1 MADDVRV
8 DSLSIEIESNVK
20 PAASAIN
27 SLASAV
33 KKFNQAVAGGNGVK
47 ELTNIAESAKTA
59 SDALGD
65 TPTKITAFASSLKTL
80 SESAGGMKGLKNVA
94 AALSDISN
102 AIRGIDASA
111 IQTISILASS
121 LSNLAAISNVRIPRN
136 LAEDIVNLGI
146 IAEQVQDVDWSVFER
161 MAEGLRHLEG
171 LGEIRIPR
179 IRGNTAQTGTVTNP
193 AAPVISAGSNP
204 IDGVVDDAA
213 RTGDALARLREMLN
227 ATNDL
232 HAFAQ
237 GLTDLEL
244 LQMRLQGAYTRL
256 QQLWEEADGDRD
268 LRAIANTIAEIQQL
282 EREIQTAQD
291 TFGRFMG
298 QLGSGFASGAG
309 ISGIIGQIR
318 DIFSSPAHAIG
329 WGIGKAVNVA
339 VSAVGR
345 LASALKNAGVAAFN
359 ASLKA
364 LQATLHGVAS
374 AATAAAK
381 GIAAIGTFG
390 AKVMTG
396 VAKMEFKGLMLL
408 PQVFSKNLVSHV
420 ASLTKR
426 VNQLFAL
433 LGRITFYRLVRGAI
447 KVILKGLQEGIEN
460 LYQWSKLLNGTFAQ
474 SMDRIATA
482 ANYFKNSVAA
492 MLSPILEYFAPILD
506 ALVDKLVEVMNRVNQ
521 LLSALSGKTLYT
533 AARKVAKEWSEAAK
547 EAKRTILG
555 FDEINALQDNKS
567 KQEEDYSSLFEMRP
581 IQTEIAAFA
590 DKLRKL
596 FTRGKF
602 AQIGKLLSKQIN
614 KWIDN
619 IEWGKIGKKIGD
631 GINALAEMYN
641 AFMAGIDWINLG
653 SYFAESLN
661 NLLDT
666 VKWGQLGRMFAQK
679 LNALFGTLLGFVR
692 NFRWGD
698 AGVAF
703 AESVWGL
710 VDGIKWD
717 EIGEAIGKGITG
729 LATFVYNAAL
739 NFPWEEAAKKL
750 ASGLNTLFDNLKW
763 ETIADALNT
772 LFNRALD
779 GLLAFIREFEWEKHG
794 EELRQGLV
802 KLVKNC
808 PVDKAI
814 EALKETIRGILVAA
828 LPTLSD
834 TSLMKDLGAKLAD
847 FFNGLFDN
855 TNGFWDTVGTTAN
868 ALLVGLLTIGQK
880 FVDDFDEKQAA
891 DSINAALGNVKWS
904 DIATNTWSLIKSA
917 FGKAGSF
924 VDALFHK
931 NTDGLRGR
939 QLADATAYNLLPL
952 GERMAES
959 LKEMLSNVPWPDIA
973 KTAWEGIKSGFSVG
987 YDFISALF
995 GLDEKGAK
1003 NVDSKIREI
1012 GNTISRELQTIP
1024 WATIAADVW
1033 AKIKTAFSHAGN
1045 FLDALLH
1052 IDTNGLRGRALQEAT
1067 DFNAMSF
1074 GSRLGATISKAI
1086 AGIDWKQFGSDFS
1099 TGATNLLNVFSD
1111 ALNELT
1117 KKGKN
1122 GGNSQLETAIQNF
1135 IDGIDKPA
1143 LAQAIKGSL
1152 EAVAKVIAQ
1161 TFGIVLN
1168 EAFNDLFS
1176 DPTGWAEG
1184 PSFMGDP
1191 LMGDYG
1197 SAKPV
1202 GYGRADLWA
1211 SKGRT
1216 LADSLADGTI
1226 NELNARQSDLSTA
1239 FKNAFVDPY
1248 MIEVE
1253 GEEGFDTGSPS
1264 KRTKSLGEWVMQG
1277 FLNGIRPMWLDLLIS
1292 VAKGVQELVTLVLTP
1307 LKNLVEIGIPLK
1319 MAAAN
1324 TAFFDGWNTIQITSS
1339 TAVQGLVTLI
1349 LQPLNNLAVIGIPSI
1364 MSLLRN
1370 GFSTG
1375 WNDINNTTVSAMSIF
1390 YRNIVNTI
1398 EALGSY
1404 IPNKF
1409 RTIFNSVVT
1418 LANSLISR
1426 VQSAMNNVI
1435 RGLNNALQINMTWT
1449 IPDWAGGGSYWWKWF
1464 PNLPTVSFG
1473 SVTYLAEGGILAH
1486 PTQIAPNV
1494 VGGEAGREA
1503 VLPLDG
1509 NTEWMDD
1516 IAERVNAYGGNERE
1530 IELLREQNDLLRQ
1543 LIEKGTSVEITT
1555 GQIARANVRQN
1566 RRAGA
1571 TIIPVGT

>member
-20 PAASAIN
+20 PAASAIT

-47 ELTNIAESAKTA
+47 ELTNIAQGAKAA

-65 TPTKITAFASSLKTL
+65 TPAKITAFASSLKTL
-80 SESAGGMKGLKNVA
+80 SESAGGVRVLKDVA

-102 AIRGIDASA
+102 AIRGVDIGA
-111 IQTISILASS
+111 IQTIGVLVSS
-121 LSNLAAISNVRIPRN
+121 LSNLASISNVRIPRN
-136 LAEDIVNLGI
+136 LAEDIISLGNATNQI
-146 IAEQVQDVDWSVFER
+146 QGVDWSVYRR

-179 IRGNTAQTGTVTNP
+179 IRGNTAQTGTATGP
-193 AAPVISAGSNP
+193 AGPTGPTPVS
-204 IDGVVDDAA
+204 GVEDDATRA
-213 RTGDALARLREMLN
+213 GDALAGLREMLN

-244 LQMRLQGAYTRL
+244 LQMRLQGAYARL
-256 QQLWEEADGDRD
+256 QQLWEEAEGDRD
-268 LRAIANTIAEIQQL
+268 LRAIANTISEIQQL

-309 ISGIIGQIR
+309 ISGIVGQIR

-329 WGIGKAVNVA
+329 WGIGKAVNIA

-345 LASALKNAGVAAFN
+345 LASALKNVGVAAFN

-390 AKVMTG
+390 AKVMAG

-408 PQVFSKNLVSHV
+408 PQVFSKSLVSRV
-420 ASLTKR
+420 TALTKK
-426 VNQLFAL
+426 VSQLFAS

-447 KVILKGLQEGIEN
+447 KTILKGLQEGIEN

-555 FDEINALQDNKS
+555 FDEINALQDNSS

-596 FTRGKF
+596 LMRGKF

-614 KWIDN
+614 KWIDS
-619 IEWGKIGKKIGD
+619 IEWDKLGKKIGD

-641 AFMAGIDWINLG
+641 AFMEGIDWINLG
-653 SYFAESLN
+653 SHFAESMN

-666 VKWGQLGRMFAQK
+666 VKWGWLGRVFAQR

-692 NFRWGD
+692 DFRWGD

-703 AESVWGL
+703 AEAVWGL

-729 LATFVYNAAL
+729 LASFVYNAVL

-763 ETIADALNT
+763 ETIADALNA

-779 GLLAFIREFEWEKHG
+779 GLLTFIREFEWGKHG
-794 EELRQGLV
+794 EELHQGLV

-834 TSLMKDLGAKLAD
+834 TSLMEGLGAKLAE

-855 TNGFWDTVGTTAN
+855 TNGFWDAVGTTAN
-868 ALLVGLLTIGQK
+868 ALLVDVLTIGQK
-880 FVDDFDEKQAA
+880 FVNDFDEEQAA
-891 DSINAALGNVKWS
+891 DSIKAALKKIQWG
-904 DIATNTWSLIKSA
+904 DIATYAWGLIKS
-917 FGKAGSF
+917 GVRTAGSLIE
-924 VDALFHK
+924 ALFY
-931 NTDGLRGR
+931 DDRGTL
-939 QLADATAYNLLPL
+939 QAWKYNQLPL
-952 GERMAES
+952 GERMAKS
-959 LKEMLSNVPWPDIA
+959 LQDTLAKVPWGDIA
-973 KTAWEGIKSGFSVG
+973 KTAWDGIKSGFSVG

-995 GLDEKGAK
+995 GLDEKDTK
-1003 NVDSKIREI
+1003 NVDRKIREI
-1012 GNTISRELQTIP
+1012 GNTISRELQKIP
-1024 WATIAADVW
+1024 WPTIATDVW

-1052 IDTNGLRGRALQEAT
+1052 IDTNGLHDRALQEAT
-1067 DFNAMSF
+1067 EFNAMSF

-1086 AGIDWKQFGSDFS
+1086 AGIDWKQFGSDIGTGARNLFATISDFFNSLNEDGTVTNAVKEFFSGLPEGLASAAVDAMGGFLEALSNAVTTAIGEGIIGGLISWYNDTPSGKSILLDAWRAIASGVGNIVDFFGGGSSSAEGESSSPS
-1099 TGATNLLNVFSD
+1099 TGYGLPMQSAIGQSQQIMADITKIWDDGWFAIVKNVSAAMQNIITLILQPLNNLATV
-1111 ALNELT
+1111 
-1117 KKGKN
+1117 
-1122 GGNSQLETAIQNF
+1122 
-1135 IDGIDKPA
+1135 
-1143 LAQAIKGSL
+1143 
-1152 EAVAKVIAQ
+1152 
-1161 TFGIVLN
+1161 
-1168 EAFNDLFS
+1168 
-1176 DPTGWAEG
+1176 
-1184 PSFMGDP
+1184 
-1191 LMGDYG
+1191 
-1197 SAKPV
+1197 
-1202 GYGRADLWA
+1202 
-1211 SKGRT
+1211 
-1216 LADSLADGTI
+1216 
-1226 NELNARQSDLSTA
+1226 
-1239 FKNAFVDPY
+1239 
-1248 MIEVE
+1248 
-1253 GEEGFDTGSPS
+1253 
-1264 KRTKSLGEWVMQG
+1264 
-1277 FLNGIRPMWLDLLIS
+1277 
-1292 VAKGVQELVTLVLTP
+1292 
-1307 LKNLVEIGIPLK
+1307 GIPMK
-1319 MAAAN
+1319 MQAAN
-1324 TAFFDGWNTIQITSS
+1324 TAFSDGWNTIQITSS
-1339 TAVQGLVTLI
+1339 ASVQGLVTLI
-1349 LQPLNNLAVIGIPSI
+1349 LQPLNNLAGIGIPSI

-1375 WNDINNTTVSAMSIF
+1375 WNDINNTTVNAMSVF
-1390 YRNIVNTI
+1390 YRTVCNTVD
-1398 EALGSY
+1398 ALGSY
-1404 IPNKF
+1404 LPNRF
-1409 RTIFNSVVT
+1409 RSIFNSIVDM
-1418 LANSLISR
+1418 ANGLISR
-1426 VQSAMNNVI
+1426 VQYAANSII
-1435 RGLNNALQINMTWT
+1435 RGLNNALKIRLEWT
-1449 IPDWAGGGSYWWKWF
+1449 MPSWAGGGKYWWWWN

-1473 SVTYLAEGGILAH
+1473 NVNYLAEGGILAH

-1503 VLPLDG
+1503 VLPLDS